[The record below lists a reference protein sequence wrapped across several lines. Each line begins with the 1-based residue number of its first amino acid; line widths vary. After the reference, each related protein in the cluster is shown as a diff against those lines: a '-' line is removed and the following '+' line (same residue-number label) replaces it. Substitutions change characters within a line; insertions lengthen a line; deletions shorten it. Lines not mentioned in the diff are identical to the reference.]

1 METRELLGGTEENS
15 VSPMRGF
22 TKRRQKK
29 IELVARP
36 GGNDGVL
43 IRLVVV
49 DPLLL
54 LLTWTMPPHE
64 TRPQGLGPLGHPSTV
79 AAADCQGVFR
89 QLLHHGSCGQLHVRL
104 LVGEGVPRESPA
116 AAWL

>member
-1 METRELLGGTEENS
+1 MISYKTETA
-15 VSPMRGF
+15 
-22 TKRRQKK
+22 KK
-29 IELVARP
+29 IELVAKP

-49 DPLLL
+49 DPWLL

-64 TRPQGLGPLGHPSTV
+64 TRSQGLGPLSHPSTV

-104 LVGEGVPRESPA
+104 LVGEGVPRKSPTA
-116 AAWL
+116 ATAWL